1 MRIATFRAKKA
12 MVFTLALMI
21 VLGFYCVGASVYAAG
36 ERFVLV
42 SHAPDSDSWW
52 NTIKNA
58 IKIAGEQMDVKV
70 EYRNPPTGDL
80 ADMARIVEQ
89 AVASN
94 PNGLIVTIADF
105 DVLSGPIE
113 KAVRK
118 GIPVIT
124 INSGTHEQSRKLGAL
139 LHVGQPEY
147 DAGKGAGLRAKAGGV
162 TKFLCVN
169 HYITNPAS
177 VERCTGFAD
186 GLGVELGNQ
195 MIDSGI
201 DPGEIK
207 NKVIAYLR
215 ANPDT
220 NGILTLGPN
229 SAHPTIAALETMK
242 LNGKIFMGTFDLS
255 GEIAAAIKEGT
266 IAFAIDQQPYLQGY
280 LPVVILTNL
289 TRYGVVP
296 GNNINSGPGFVTKK
310 NIALVEKLAGEYQI
324 IRLERKRQAA
334 GDAGETRCQPVCY
347 RMIKLLYAGSRRQS
361 CPLLL
366 HLPKLRSPPAGTP

>member
-1 MRIATFRAKKA
+1 MAFGELRIVNPIKERRIAMITTKKA
-12 MVFTLALMI
+12 MAVAFALMM
-21 VLGFYCVGASVYAAG
+21 VWGFFGVGAPVYAAG

-58 IKIAGEQMDVKV
+58 IKVAAEQMDVKV

-94 PNGLIVTIADF
+94 PDGLIVTIADF
-105 DVLSGPIE
+105 DVLRGPVD

-124 INSGTHEQSRKLGAL
+124 INSGTQEQSRELGAL

-147 DAGKGAGLRAKAGGV
+147 DAGKGAGLRAKAAGV

-186 GLGVELGNQ
+186 GLGVELGKQ
-195 MIDSGI
+195 MIDSGV

-229 SAHPTIAALETMK
+229 SAHPTLAALKAMK

-255 GEIAAAIKEGT
+255 GEIAAAVKEGT
-266 IAFAIDQQPYLQGY
+266 IAFAIDQQPFLQGY

-289 TRYGVVP
+289 ARYGVVP
-296 GNNINSGPGFVTKK
+296 GNNINSGPGFVTVK
-310 NIALVEKLAGEYQI
+310 NIALVEKLAGEY
-324 IRLERKRQAA
+324 R
-334 GDAGETRCQPVCY
+334 
-347 RMIKLLYAGSRRQS
+347 
-361 CPLLL
+361 
-366 HLPKLRSPPAGTP
+366 

>member
-1 MRIATFRAKKA
+1 MITRKKA
-12 MVFTLALMI
+12 MAFALALMM
-21 VLGFYCVGASVYAAG
+21 VLGFFGVTAPVYAAG

-58 IKIAGEQMDVKV
+58 IKVASEQMDVKV

-94 PNGLIVTIADF
+94 PNGLIVSIADF
-105 DVLSGPIE
+105 DVLSGPIN

-147 DAGKGAGLRAKAGGV
+147 AAGKGAGLRAKASGV

-195 MIDSGI
+195 MIDSGM

-229 SAHPTIAALETMK
+229 SAHPTLAALGTMK
-242 LNGKIFMGTFDLS
+242 LSGKIFMGTFDLS
-255 GEIAAAIKEGT
+255 GEIAAAVKEGT
-266 IAFAIDQQPYLQGY
+266 IAFAIDQQPFLQGY

-289 TRYGVVP
+289 ARYGVVP
-296 GNNINSGPGFVTKK
+296 GNDINSGPGFVTKK
-310 NIALVEKLAGEYQI
+310 NIALVEKLAGEY
-324 IRLERKRQAA
+324 R
-334 GDAGETRCQPVCY
+334 
-347 RMIKLLYAGSRRQS
+347 
-361 CPLLL
+361 
-366 HLPKLRSPPAGTP
+366 